1 MLLIINT
8 RGWDTFSESD
18 TYYVLDTD
26 DLIINSITGSKILD
40 AMNNLGI
47 EFINLFYDKDE
58 DKYIFDE
65 NVSWLEDLTP
75 IECLGGT
82 FKVDEDLN
90 IEINGKKF
98 EWNITKTIEKSKES
112 KRKYKV
118 YHAKLNDVEICSS
131 QYMDI
136 DEELDYIDCYFSFSI
151 YYAFRLG
158 NYIIVSYGVN
168 CNSDNLDNLYIVFSL
183 NGDVVDA
190 FTYRLKDIED
200 LVLNDKFTASST
212 IATKYITLVQWRF

>member
-1 MLLIINT
+1 MLFVINA
-8 RGWDTFSESD
+8 GDWDGFSED
-18 TYYVLDTD
+18 EIYYVLDTD
-26 DLIINSITGSKILD
+26 DLVINSITGKKIID
-40 AMNNLGI
+40 TMNNLGLNY
-47 EFINLFYDKDE
+47 INLFYDKD
-58 DKYIFDE
+58 DSRYIFDE
-65 NVSWLEDLTP
+65 NLAWLEDLAP

-90 IEINGKKF
+90 LEINGKKF
-98 EWNITKTIEKSKES
+98 EWNIIKTIEKSKES

-118 YHAKLNDVEICSS
+118 YHAKLNDIEICSS

-168 CNSDNLDNLYIVFSL
+168 CNSDNLDNLYIIYSL
-183 NGDVVDA
+183 EGDVVDA
-190 FTYRLKDIED
+190 FIYRLADIEG
-200 LVLNDKFTASST
+200 LILNDKFTVSST